1 MGPGRVAWRHSRPFT
16 EKHEKSLWSSEQ
28 SAPPPPPRPWGRTPP
43 LTAREGA
50 GERQRCHEEARVR
63 RESTMLAPRR
73 KGQQGR
79 SGHRVSTGRLSRA
92 WARLNPR
99 TTTRCEAA
107 LDPGMDEKAE
117 AKGSGASSRGRAT
130 LPPAR
135 LWLLPSSSPLPPP
148 LPSCTNLLPRESF

>member
-1 MGPGRVAWRHSRPFT
+1 M
-16 EKHEKSLWSSEQ
+16 
-28 SAPPPPPRPWGRTPP
+28 
-43 LTAREGA
+43 
-50 GERQRCHEEARVR
+50 
-63 RESTMLAPRR
+63 
-73 KGQQGR
+73 
-79 SGHRVSTGRLSRA
+79 STGQLSRA

-148 LPSCTNLLPRESF
+148 TSFLHKFTSQGKLLGRSQVHSGLRP